1 VADDAEAQRE
11 STTAMQRLLIALV
24 IGAVAGVLTGVLGS
38 WQFAILAG
46 YDAGAIY
53 VVAMVLIV
61 VWRFDPAQ
69 TPASATREDDS
80 RFAAQIAL
88 LSACVASLGAI
99 AAGLVKAGHESGA
112 HKAILVALCLLTVTL
127 SWLLVHCTY
136 TLRYAH
142 LFYTTP
148 IGGID
153 FKTKDELPDYRDFA
167 YVAFTVGMTYQ
178 VSDTDIQ
185 NRIIR
190 HTVLRHALLSFVFG
204 VAILG
209 VVVNVVAGLLG

>member
-11 STTAMQRLLIALV
+11 STTAVQRLLIALV

-69 TPASATREDDS
+69 THASATREDDS

-99 AAGLVKAGHESGA
+99 AAGLVKAGHESGMD
-112 HKAILVALCLLTVTL
+112 KAILVALCLLTVTL